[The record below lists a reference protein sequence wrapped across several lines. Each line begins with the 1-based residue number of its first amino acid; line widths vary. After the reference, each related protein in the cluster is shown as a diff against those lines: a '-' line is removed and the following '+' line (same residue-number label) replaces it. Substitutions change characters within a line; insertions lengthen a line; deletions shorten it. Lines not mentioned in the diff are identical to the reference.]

1 MYFITCLENLE
12 LDALGWL
19 GESRCFGYFSTYQRA
34 KEALEINECDMWEAG
49 FYNYAVIERIERE
62 FIHTL
67 RKWRGLNLI
76 PKNEDSMKSPNRKRQ
91 KESTTTHLDESDI

>member
-49 FYNYAVIERIERE
+49 FYNYAVIERIEPG
-62 FIHTL
+62 IHSHTEEMAWF
-67 RKWRGLNLI
+67 KFDTEKRGFYEI
-76 PKNEDSMKSPNRKRQ
+76 PKPEETKGEYNYA
-91 KESTTTHLDESDI
+91 LG